1 MRALPFLVFAA
12 ALALALAPFATA
24 QESTISTRVYEA
36 DCPPQ
41 LDGATAAQL
50 NECAADLLDA
60 NLPHT
65 ARERL
70 DLALARAGT
79 DPACRAAIEANLGAA
94 WLLEG
99 DYSAAAREYEEAL
112 RQLTRMRQ
120 TPAGARYGC
129 DVRGLRE
136 ETLRARLG
144 AALLRGSDDGVR
156 RAREQYDAIA
166 TANPAAAR
174 TGAPLN
180 LLNNIVHAA
189 FDKKD
194 FAAARAAAERLLQQA
209 GSNSPE
215 APGTNRVL
223 GEIALHDRR
232 LEEAVRYFERTLA
245 APDVSNLTQTLATRG
260 LAETYLELGRK
271 QDALRVINSAV
282 AGALNPDELGAALQT
297 RGWILIRIGDRPSFE
312 AALNDYQ
319 QLRKLP
325 TTDATPL
332 RIAHAL
338 SQEGYIYYQLERW
351 NEAVRA
357 YAQLEQALLED
368 DTLSTRA
375 GVLSLHDVRVALGN
389 AQERA
394 GQRQLA
400 GETLNEALL
409 TPGATTPAQIQYRIG
424 VNEFKAENW
433 ARARDA
439 LRESLR
445 NEPASPQARTIRA
458 MLAHTLLK
466 LGEETAAATEAEAAL
481 ALGYDDPRSVERRAM
496 LSIAATAYYRQ
507 RDYARAIRHFDELTP
522 VTDREEDRLAHAGT
536 YLLLNPPDYDN
547 ALRVYAMVADA
558 GKRNEGISNVYVSR
572 ARRAYCAM
580 RFNDA
585 AADYRRMSELAR
597 QAGNSAD
604 AARALVLVGQTELAQ
619 LLYEYAQAGRT
630 PRPTAEQRARIDAID
645 AVFAEAFAGLP
656 AAEQPRA
663 IVRRGDLAFLAYDWR
678 LAREYYTDPRLTATE
693 RAAVAPRLRD
703 IRRLTTPG
711 VIAGDLPPVTEYYD
725 PTGCR

>member
-1 MRALPFLVFAA
+1 MRALPLLVSAA
-12 ALALALAPFATA
+12 ALALVPFAIA
-24 QESTISTRVYEA
+24 QESTISTRVYET

-41 LDGATAAQL
+41 LDVATAAQL
-50 NECAADLLDA
+50 NECAANLLDA
-60 NLPHT
+60 NIPDI

-70 DLALARAGT
+70 DLALERAGN

-94 WLLEG
+94 WWLEG
-99 DYSAAAREYEEAL
+99 KYAAASPHYEEAL
-112 RQLTRMRQ
+112 RQLTQIRQ
-120 TPAGARYGC
+120 ASTGARYGC
-129 DVRGLRE
+129 DVRALRE

-156 RAREQYDAIA
+156 RAREQYEAIA
-166 TANPAAAR
+166 AANPAAAR
-174 TGAPLN
+174 SGAPLN

-189 FDKKD
+189 FAKEDLP
-194 FAAARAAAERLLQQA
+194 AARAAAERLLQQA

-223 GEIALHDRR
+223 GEIALRDRR
-232 LEEAVRYFERTLA
+232 LEDALRYFERTLA
-245 APDVSNLTQTLATRG
+245 APNVSNLTQTLATRG
-260 LAETYLELGRK
+260 LADTYLALDRK

-282 AGALNPDELGAALQT
+282 AGALNRDQLAAALQT
-297 RGWILIRIGDRPSFE
+297 RAWILIRIGDRPSFE

-319 QLRKLP
+319 RIRE
-325 TTDATPL
+325 TDPTPL

-338 SQEGYIYYQLERW
+338 AQEGYIYHQLERW

-357 YAQLEQALLED
+357 YAQLEQALLDD
-368 DTLSTRA
+368 DTLSTHA

-458 MLAHTLLK
+458 MLAHALLK
-466 LGEETAAATEAEAAL
+466 LGEETAAAAEAEAAL

-507 RDYARAIRHFDELTP
+507 HDYARAIRHFDELTP

-536 YLLLNPPDYDN
+536 YLLLEPPDFDN
-547 ALRVYAMVADA
+547 ALRVYAMVANA
-558 GKRNEGISNVYVSR
+558 GKRNDGIRNVYVNR
-572 ARRAYCAM
+572 ARRAYCAA
-580 RFNDA
+580 RFTDA

-597 QAGNSAD
+597 QGGDSAD
-604 AARALVLVGQTELAQ
+604 AARSLVLTGQAELAQ
-619 LLYEYAQAGRT
+619 LLYDYAQAGRT

-645 AVFAEAFAGLP
+645 TVFADALAGLP
-656 AAEQPRA
+656 ATEQPRA

-703 IRRLTTPG
+703 IRRLLTPG

-725 PTGCR
+725 PTGCH